1 METIYQIADTLWKR
15 FCKWLGEEKNQER
28 FIVGCF
34 IISLLPLL
42 ALSFYNH
49 PAMDDFNYGVLT
61 RHALTEHKG
70 LAVIPAV
77 LGAAVQRAKNLW
89 YSWQGT
95 YTFSILAALRPSV
108 ITEKLTFIQTFILLG
123 VFAAGFLYFSK
134 VMLHRIL
141 GLSRAVAVITACVV
155 MTLCI
160 QYVPF
165 GVEAFY
171 WWNGSVGYTGLFSVL
186 LAFMG
191 LLADALHKKQIS
203 GKRMAGLILLEI
215 LLAGGMYPNALLT
228 GIVLFFV
235 MLDVLA
241 GKKYSKTMK
250 LQGTALFLVFLPAF
264 GLSFIAPGNA
274 RRQAYFQHRTPFEAI
289 YKSYTKSL
297 DYMFNEATNVVIVL
311 VILALFLYMLWKL
324 KDSSFSFRCPF
335 LFTLVSY
342 SMVVVMWVP
351 GIYAVR
357 FISGGRYF
365 NILYYGV
372 VLFYAA
378 NAVYYAG
385 WLRRQCEKCGEE
397 VMGLLT
403 KAAPAMLGVVAVGCV
418 VLGMWKINIVTNLE
432 EITSATALKS
442 IVYGEAKVYHE
453 EIKAREK
460 LYNDPAVKDVVVD
473 EVTYRP
479 ELLYY
484 GTLTTDPNDGRNLA
498 MCEYY
503 DKDSMV
509 KYDPEGDGDSGAEDT
524 EETDTTEAES
534 AE

>member
-1 METIYQIADTLWKR
+1 METIYRIADTLWKR
-15 FCKWLGEEKNQER
+15 FCKWLGEEKNQEW

-191 LLADALHKKQIS
+191 LLADTLHKKQMS

-372 VLFYAA
+372 ILFYAA

-453 EIKAREK
+453 EIRAREK
-460 LYNDPAVKDVVVD
+460 LYNDPTVKDVVVD

-509 KYDPEGDGDSGAEDT
+509 KYDPEGDGDSGGEDT
-524 EETDTTEAES
+524 EETNTTEAES

>member
-1 METIYQIADTLWKR
+1 MELLSRW
-15 FCKWLGEEKNQER
+15 
-28 FIVGCF
+28 FIRDRDNVTDPRVRRAYGQLCGFVG
-34 IISLLPLL
+34 I
-42 ALSFYNH
+42 
-49 PAMDDFNYGVLT
+49 
-61 RHALTEHKG
+61 G
-70 LAVIPAV
+70 L
-77 LGAAVQRAKNLW
+77 N
-89 YSWQGT
+89 
-95 YTFSILAALRPSV
+95 
-108 ITEKLTFIQTFILLG
+108 ILL
-123 VFAAGFLYFSK
+123 FAGKFFAGT
-134 VMLHRIL
+134 
-141 GLSRAVAVITACVV
+141 LSGSVAITADAFNNLSDAGSSVV
-155 MTLCI
+155 TLLGFRLAGKKPDP
-160 QYVPF
+160 QHPF
-165 GVEAFY
+165 GHGRLEYV
-171 WWNGSVGYTGLFSVL
+171 SGLIV
-186 LAFMG
+186 
-191 LLADALHKKQIS
+191 
-203 GKRMAGLILLEI
+203 AGLILLEI